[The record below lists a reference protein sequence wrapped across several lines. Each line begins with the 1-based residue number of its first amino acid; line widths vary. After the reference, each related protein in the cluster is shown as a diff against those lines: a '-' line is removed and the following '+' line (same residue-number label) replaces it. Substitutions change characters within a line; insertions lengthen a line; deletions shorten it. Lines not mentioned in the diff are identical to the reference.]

1 MITSLVWLADRPTD
15 RLTDSL
21 THCVM
26 SHRLNA
32 CYETLSGGLTS
43 EAMTDFTG
51 GVVEKFNFRDE
62 LPSNMFA
69 IMLKACERGSL
80 LGCSIDVSHINNNT
94 PSQGD

>member
-1 MITSLVWLADRPTD
+1 MNS
-15 RLTDSL
+15 
-21 THCVM
+21 
-26 SHRLNA
+26 

-51 GVVEKFNFRDE
+51 GVVEKFNFREE

-80 LGCSIDVSHINNNT
+80 LGCSIDVGQVFVTFRLICRKT
-94 PSQGD
+94 CIGDKCKIKLRKNITVNISL